1 MRQGSHS
8 KRHRGRSNGRRSNGL
23 ASSYESNGP
32 NVKFKGSAA
41 HLQERYEGL
50 AQDAVVAG
58 DRVAAEGYM
67 QHAEHYQRIINAHL
81 AAQAEANDARQRAGN
96 EPREADG
103 QKREGRSEGEAD
115 GQKREGRS
123 EGEAA
128 APTQEG
134 DGQPAIEATAAAAA
148 PAAEGKGRGGRRR
161 GRGRDRAETSAPRSS
176 DEQPEPPESAT
187 A

>member
-8 KRHRGRSNGRRSNGL
+8 KRHRGRSDGRRSHGL

-103 QKREGRSEGEAD
+103 QKSEGRG
-115 GQKREGRS
+115 

-134 DGQPAIEATAAAAA
+134 DGRPTTDAAAAG
-148 PAAEGKGRGGRRR
+148 AEGKGKGGRRR
-161 GRGRDRAETSAPRSS
+161 GRGRDRAETSAPRES
-176 DEQPEPPESAT
+176 DEPEPPESAT

>member
-8 KRHRGRSNGRRSNGL
+8 KRHRGRSNGRRSHGL

-50 AQDAVVAG
+50 AHDAVVAG

-81 AAQAEANDARQRAGN
+81 AAQAEANGARQRAGG

-103 QKREGRSEGEAD
+103 QKSESEGRGE
-115 GQKREGRS
+115 R
-123 EGEAA
+123 EAA

-134 DGQPAIEATAAAAA
+134 DGQPATDATAA
-148 PAAEGKGRGGRRR
+148 AAEGKGRGGRRR
-161 GRGRDRAETSAPRSS
+161 GRGRDRTETSAPRGSG
-176 DEQPEPPESAT
+176 EPEPPESAT

>member
-1 MRQGSHS
+1 MRQSSHS
-8 KRHRGRSNGRRSNGL
+8 KRHRGRSNGRRSHGL

-50 AQDAVVAG
+50 AHDATVAG

-81 AAQAEANDARQRAGN
+81 AAQAEANGARQRASG

-103 QKREGRSEGEAD
+103 QKNESQSEGQGEGRSEGQ
-115 GQKREGRS
+115 G

-134 DGQPAIEATAAAAA
+134 ERRPAIDATAPA
-148 PAAEGKGRGGRRR
+148 PAGEGKGRGGRRR
-161 GRGRDRAETSAPRSS
+161 GRGRDRAETSAPHES